1 MEILE
6 YLRPLRRWWWLIG
19 ASVIIATVSASLATR
34 ELPPV
39 YLART
44 TLLVGKAALS
54 NNPDNNEFALNQT
67 LAQLYAQMAMREPVA
82 NATMASLGLEKL
94 PEYSAQPSANG
105 QFLEITVTDSNPE
118 LAQLV
123 ANELAK
129 QLIRQTPTE
138 AGRNSELD
146 QFVEQQLINLQ
157 TNITKT
163 QQEIEQ
169 KKASLADLVSA
180 AQIAATQEEIRTLE
194 TRLTS
199 LQTNFS
205 ALFAKTDKGAAN
217 TLTPFEPAAYPT
229 EPVGPQI
236 PLIILLAALSG
247 LLLSVG
253 AAYLIEFLDDT
264 LKTSDE
270 VARLTQHP
278 IIGYLG
284 DLPRGKQGYLSVA
297 DKPRSVAAEAFRSLR
312 TNLEFA
318 NVDKTLKTLFVT
330 SANPGDGKTS
340 TAINLALTIAQS
352 GKKVIVLDAD
362 LRRPAMH
369 VALGIPNRDG
379 LSDLFRGHLKVQDVT
394 RRYRDRVT
402 VVTSGTPPPNPGEL
416 LGSRRMDQILLELQ
430 GLADVIIV
438 DGPPF
443 FVSDAW
449 VLASKVDGVLVVMQP
464 GHTRRKAAR
473 AMFAQMTRVNARVVG
488 IALNRVSKPQGGYGR
503 YSYLSY
509 YYSGESEDKTGAL
522 AQLEGPR
529 QRLQSML
536 RNLQKPSQATEGT
549 AEVIEPPVNGN
560 GHRLEVLPPAPEP
573 SPENER
579 SRLSLE
585 LLYALSRELATQ
597 MDLRELMQ
605 RILQMTLDSVG
616 ATSGSIIVLDDR
628 GEAMEGVLIYDGKV
642 QTQTAEQLEDVVER
656 GLAGWVIENRRPVVL
671 DNTHEDE
678 RWLQRS
684 LDNVDSKP
692 RSAVSV
698 PLMADNERIVGV
710 LTLVHPNVGH
720 FTRDDLSLLTAI
732 AVGVSFNS
740 RVYTN

>member
-6 YLRPLRRWWWLIG
+6 YLRPLRRWWWLIM
-19 ASVIIATVSASLATR
+19 ASVAIATVSALIATR

-44 TLLVGKAALS
+44 TLLVGRAALTD
-54 NNPDNNEFALNQT
+54 NPDNNAFALNQT
-67 LAQLYAQMAMREPVA
+67 LAQLYASMALREKVA
-82 NATMASLGLEKL
+82 NETMAAIGLTKL
-94 PEYSAQPSANG
+94 PEYNAQPSANG
-105 QFLEITVTDSNPE
+105 QFLEITVTDSSPE

-123 ANELAK
+123 ANELAT
-129 QLIRQTPTE
+129 QLIKQTPSET
-138 AGRNSELD
+138 GRNSGRDE
-146 QFVEQQLINLQ
+146 FVEQQLNDLQ

-163 QQEIEQ
+163 QQEIEA

-194 TRLTS
+194 TRLTG
-199 LQTNFS
+199 LQANFS
-205 ALFAKTDKGAAN
+205 VLFAKTGEGATN
-217 TLTPFEPAAYPT
+217 TLTIFELAALPT
-229 EPVGPQI
+229 QEVGPKTY
-236 PLIILLAALSG
+236 LIVLLAAFSG
-247 LLLSVG
+247 LLLAVG

-264 LKTSDE
+264 LKTTDE

-278 IIGYLG
+278 IIGYLSE
-284 DLPRGKQGYLSVA
+284 LPRGKNGWLSVA
-297 DKPRSVAAEAFRSLR
+297 DKPRSVAAEAFRLLR

-318 NVDKTLKTLFVT
+318 SVDKTLKTMFVT

-340 TAINLALTIAQS
+340 TATNLALTIAQS
-352 GKKVIVLDAD
+352 GKKVILLDAD
-362 LRRPAMH
+362 LRRPSVHA
-369 VALGIPNRDG
+369 ALGIPNRDG

-394 RRYRDRVT
+394 RVYRDRVT
-402 VVTSGTPPPNPGEL
+402 VITSGTPPPNPTEL

-430 GLADVIIV
+430 GMADVVIV

-449 VLASKVDGVLVVMQP
+449 VLASKVDGALLVMQP
-464 GHTRRKAAR
+464 GHTRRKAVR
-473 AMFAQMTRVNARVVG
+473 AMFAQMSRVNARVVG
-488 IALNRVSKPQGGYGR
+488 IVLNRVSKPQSGYGR

-509 YYSGESEDKTGAL
+509 YYSGESEEKTGAL

-529 QRLQSML
+529 RRLQSML
-536 RNLQKPSQATEGT
+536 RNLQKPGRAGGAT

-573 SPENER
+573 SPDNER

-597 MDLRELMQ
+597 MDLHELLQ

-616 ATSGSIIVLDDR
+616 ATSGSIIVLDNL

-642 QTQTAEQLEDVVER
+642 QIQTAEQLEDVVER

-671 DNTHEDE
+671 DNTHEDD
-678 RWLQRS
+678 RWLQRKP
-684 LDNVDSKP
+684 DADSKP
-692 RSAVSV
+692 RSAVGV
-698 PLMADNERIVGV
+698 PLMSNNERIVGV

-740 RVYTN
+740 NVYTN